1 MLDVGN
7 KSPEEA
13 VAGVPAAGAPAVG
26 IPAQASAPEAPNTP
40 QAPDAPDAPDAAGTG
55 TPTGL
60 SPAPLRPYLVLAAVL
75 CGLYFLY
82 SWVQYAHFRTPSWD
96 LGIFGQSVRAYAEFR
111 APIVDIKG
119 PGFPILG
126 DHFSPV
132 TALLAPLYWIWPS
145 PVALLFA
152 QAALFAASAV
162 VVGRT
167 AQEVLGSRAAGIG
180 LTLAYGLSW
189 GLQEAVRS
197 DFHEIAFAV
206 PLLALTC
213 RALILGRWSLA
224 ASWAVPLVLVK
235 EDMGLTVTMVGAV
248 VFLKGSRRL
257 GAALAAFGVAAFA
270 LTVLVLIPAAS
281 SLGQYDYWSKI
292 EKTGEGADTSFG
304 QVVGDALAS
313 GERWEMV
320 LYLLAI
326 TGFLAL
332 RSPLVLLVLPT
343 LGWRFLSQDPN
354 HWGMHWH
361 YSAIL
366 MPVLFLALVDGVR
379 AVRTSPRAWLVSYG
393 RVVVPVATAVAL
405 VLAANLPLRELLKPE
420 TYRADARVAQAR
432 EALAAVPEGAS
443 VETDVSLLAHL
454 TADHRVYWAGTSQE
468 VDPDYLVYDLRGW
481 SQQASDPELLAS
493 QLHPRARYELTHRSD
508 GFAVLKRR

>member
-1 MLDVGN
+1 MLDVLN
-7 KSPEEA
+7 RP
-13 VAGVPAAGAPAVG
+13 
-26 IPAQASAPEAPNTP
+26 APESTETEPS
-40 QAPDAPDAPDAAGTG
+40 D
-55 TPTGL
+55 GL
-60 SPAPLRPYLVLAAVL
+60 SPAPIRPYLILAGVL
-75 CGLYFLY
+75 CALYFLY
-82 SWVQYAHFRTPSWD
+82 SWAQYAHFRTPSWD

-111 APIVDIKG
+111 APVVDIKG

-145 PVALLFA
+145 PVSLLFG

-167 AQEVLGSRAAGIG
+167 TQQILGSRAAGIG
-180 LTLAYGLSW
+180 LTVAYGLSW
-189 GLQEAVRS
+189 GLQEAVKS

-213 RALILGRWSLA
+213 RALLVGRWTA
-224 ASWAVPLVLVK
+224 AAAWSAPLVLVK
-235 EDMGLTVTMVGAV
+235 EDMGLTVAMVGAV
-248 VFLKGSRRL
+248 LFLKGSKRL
-257 GAALAAFGVAAFA
+257 GAALAGFGVAAFA

-281 SLGQYDYWSKI
+281 ALGQYDYWSKI

-304 QVVGDALAS
+304 QVVAGALGS

-320 LYLLAI
+320 FYLLAI

-366 MPVLFLALVDGVR
+366 MPVVFLALVDGVR

-393 RVVVPVATAVAL
+393 KVVVPVATAVAL
-405 VLAANLPLRELLKPE
+405 VLAANLPLRDLTKAE
-420 TYRADARVAQAR
+420 TYRTDSRTR
-432 EALAAVPEGAS
+432 EARAAVDAVPEGAS
-443 VETDVSLLAHL
+443 VEADVSLLAHL
-454 TADHRVYWAGTSQE
+454 TADHRVYWVGTSKGAT
-468 VDPDYLVYDLRGW
+468 PDYLAFDLRGW
-481 SQQASDPELLAS
+481 GQQVSDPVQLAS
-493 QLHPRARYELTHRSD
+493 QLHPEARYEITYRSD
-508 GFAVLKRR
+508 GFAVLRRA

>member
-1 MLDVGN
+1 MN
-7 KSPEEA
+7 R
-13 VAGVPAAGAPAVG
+13 PAAESTGAEPSEG
-26 IPAQASAPEAPNTP
+26 P
-40 QAPDAPDAPDAAGTG
+40 
-55 TPTGL
+55 
-60 SPAPLRPYLVLAAVL
+60 SPAPLRPYLILAGVL

-111 APIVDIKG
+111 APVVDIKG
-119 PGFPILG
+119 PGFQILG

-145 PVALLFA
+145 PASLLLG

-167 AQEVLGSRAAGIG
+167 TQQILGSRAAGIG
-180 LTLAYGLSW
+180 LTIAYGLSW
-189 GLQEAVRS
+189 GLQEAVKS

-206 PLLALTC
+206 PLLALAC
-213 RALILGRWSLA
+213 RALLLGRWTA
-224 ASWAVPLVLVK
+224 AAAWSAPLVLVK
-235 EDMGLTVTMVGAV
+235 EDMGLTVAMVGAV
-248 VFLKGSRRL
+248 LFLKGQKKL
-257 GAALAAFGVAAFA
+257 GAALAGFGTAAFA

-281 SLGQYDYWSKI
+281 KLGQYDYWSKI
-292 EKTGEGADTSFG
+292 EKTGQGADTSFG
-304 QVVGDALAS
+304 QVIGDALAS

-320 LYLLAI
+320 IYLLAI

-332 RSPLVLLVLPT
+332 RSPLILLVLPT

-366 MPVLFLALVDGVR
+366 MPVVFLALVDGVR

-393 RVVVPVATAVAL
+393 KVVVPVATAVGL
-405 VLAANLPLRELLKPE
+405 VLAANLPLRELTKPE
-420 TYRADARVAQAR
+420 TYRTDSRTLEARAAVD
-432 EALAAVPEGAS
+432 AVPEGVS
-443 VETDVSLLAHL
+443 VEADVSLLAHL
-454 TADHRVYWAGTSQE
+454 TAGHRVYWVGTSKGAT
-468 VDPDYLVYDLRGW
+468 PDYLAFDLRGW
-481 SQQASDPELLAS
+481 GQQVSDPAQLAA
-493 QLHPRARYELTHRSD
+493 QLHPEARYEIAYRSD
-508 GFAVLKRR
+508 GFAVLKRS